1 MIACG
6 LPRPGRFS
14 LINAVALSVGV
25 RYAFSRRSTL
35 SFISLVAITGLA
47 LSVAV
52 LVIVT
57 SVVNGFDRELRERV
71 FGVLPHLS
79 FVGREPVELR
89 TDDLEALQALPG
101 VAGIAPFVQGAA
113 LVAVEDGVGAVLVTG
128 IEPESYRGVS
138 DVHEFVRGRMPR
150 AGEYGVLLG
159 DQVAHRLGVDL
170 GDRVTLVLPSATVTP
185 AGLFPRQK
193 RFEITGL
200 LNSQSDLDGRAA
212 YVHMTAA
219 QRLFR
224 LGDRIHG
231 YQARLGDLF
240 AALEVGSAGVL
251 ALGPERVF
259 ARSWMRTHG
268 NLYQAI
274 GMLKSTLF
282 VLLSFLIAVAAF
294 NLVSTLVM
302 VVDQRSG
309 DIAVLRTL
317 GSDTS
322 TLIWAF
328 VLLGVLLGGAGIAV
342 GVGLGAGLAI
352 ALPGLYEWVTTL
364 LGADLL
370 AQYFVTYLPVELQAG
385 DLLGITVTAFV
396 LCVLSTLYPA
406 RRAVGLQ
413 PSRVLAYE

>member
-1 MIACG
+1 MG
-6 LPRPGRFS
+6 S
-14 LINAVALSVGV
+14 

-35 SFISLVAITGLA
+35 SFISLVAISGLA

-79 FVGREPVELR
+79 FVGREPLAFSL
-89 TDDLEALQALPG
+89 DDLEALRAIPG
-101 VAGIAPFVQGAA
+101 VRGIAPFVEGAA
-113 LVAVEDGVGAVLVTG
+113 LVAVADGVGAVMVTG
-128 IEPESYRGVS
+128 MEPESYESVS
-138 DVHEFVRGRMPR
+138 DVHQFVRGRMPQ

-159 DQVAHRLGVDL
+159 DQVAQRLGVAI
-170 GDRVTLVLPSATVTP
+170 GDAVTLVLPSATVTP

-193 RFEITGL
+193 RFVITGL
-200 LNSQSDLDGRAA
+200 LDSQSDLDGRAA
-212 YVHMTAA
+212 YVRLTVA
-219 QRLFR
+219 QKLFR

-231 YQARLGDLF
+231 YQARLDDLF

-251 ALGPERVF
+251 ALGPQRLF

-294 NLVSTLVM
+294 NLISTLVM

-322 TLIWAF
+322 TLIW
-328 VLLGVLLGGAGIAV
+328 
-342 GVGLGAGLAI
+342 
-352 ALPGLYEWVTTL
+352 
-364 LGADLL
+364 
-370 AQYFVTYLPVELQAG
+370 
-385 DLLGITVTAFV
+385 TAR
-396 LCVLSTLYPA
+396 S
-406 RRAVGLQ
+406 RRRG
-413 PSRVLAYE
+413 P

>member
-1 MIACG
+1 MG
-6 LPRPGRFS
+6 S
-14 LINAVALSVGV
+14 

-35 SFISLVAITGLA
+35 SFISLVAISGLA

-79 FVGREPVELR
+79 FVGREPLAFSL
-89 TDDLEALQALPG
+89 DDLEALRAIPG
-101 VAGIAPFVQGAA
+101 VRGIAPFVEGAA
-113 LVAVEDGVGAVLVTG
+113 LVAVADGVGAVMVTG
-128 IEPESYRGVS
+128 MEPESYESVS
-138 DVHEFVRGRMPR
+138 DVHQFVRGRMPQ

-159 DQVAHRLGVDL
+159 DQVAQRLGVAI
-170 GDRVTLVLPSATVTP
+170 GDAVTLVLPSATVTP

-193 RFEITGL
+193 RFVITGL
-200 LNSQSDLDGRAA
+200 LDSQSDLDGRAA
-212 YVHMTAA
+212 YVRLTVA
-219 QRLFR
+219 QKLFR

-231 YQARLGDLF
+231 YQARLDDLF

-251 ALGPERVF
+251 ALGPQRLF

-294 NLVSTLVM
+294 NLISTLVM

-322 TLIWAF
+322 TLIWTF
-328 VLLGVLLGGAGIAV
+328 VILGVLLGGAGIAA
-342 GVGLGAGLAI
+342 GLGLGAALAL
-352 ALPGLYEWVTTL
+352 ALPGLYEWLTTL

-370 AQYFVTYLPVELQAG
+370 AQYFVTYLPVELQPG
-385 DLLGITVTAFV
+385 DLLGIAVTAFL

-406 RRAVGLQ
+406 RRAAGLQ
-413 PSRVLAYE
+413 PFKVLAYE

>member
-1 MIACG
+1 MIK
-6 LPRPGRFS
+6 
-14 LINAVALSVGV
+14 AVALSVGS

-35 SFISLVAITGLA
+35 SFISLVAISGLA

-79 FVGREPVELR
+79 FVGREPLAFSL
-89 TDDLEALQALPG
+89 DDLEALRAIPG
-101 VAGIAPFVQGAA
+101 VRGIAPFVEGAA
-113 LVAVEDGVGAVLVTG
+113 LVAVADGVGAVMVTG
-128 IEPESYRGVS
+128 MEPESYESVS
-138 DVHEFVRGRMPR
+138 DVHQFVRGRMPQ

-159 DQVAHRLGVDL
+159 DQVAQRLGVAI
-170 GDRVTLVLPSATVTP
+170 GDAVTLVLPSATVTP

-193 RFEITGL
+193 RFVITGL
-200 LNSQSDLDGRAA
+200 LDSQSDLDGRAA
-212 YVHMTAA
+212 YVRLTVA
-219 QRLFR
+219 QKLFR

-231 YQARLGDLF
+231 YQARLDDLF

-251 ALGPERVF
+251 ALGPQRLF

-294 NLVSTLVM
+294 NLISTLVM

-322 TLIWAF
+322 TLIWTF
-328 VLLGVLLGGAGIAV
+328 VILGVLLGGAGIAA
-342 GVGLGAGLAI
+342 GLGLGAALAL
-352 ALPGLYEWVTTL
+352 ALPGLYEWLTTL

-370 AQYFVTYLPVELQAG
+370 AQYFVTYLPVELQPG
-385 DLLGITVTAFV
+385 DLLGIAVTAFL

-406 RRAVGLQ
+406 RRAAGLQ
-413 PSRVLAYE
+413 PFKVLAYE

>member
-1 MIACG
+1 
-6 LPRPGRFS
+6 
-14 LINAVALSVGV
+14 LIKAVALSVGS

-35 SFISLVAITGLA
+35 SFISLVAISGLA

-79 FVGREPVELR
+79 FVGREPLAFSL
-89 TDDLEALQALPG
+89 DDLEALRAIPG
-101 VAGIAPFVQGAA
+101 VRGIAPFVEGAA
-113 LVAVEDGVGAVLVTG
+113 LVAVADGVGAVMVTG
-128 IEPESYRGVS
+128 MEPESYESVS
-138 DVHEFVRGRMPR
+138 DVHQFVRGRMPQ

-159 DQVAHRLGVDL
+159 DQVAQRLGVAI
-170 GDRVTLVLPSATVTP
+170 GDAVTLVLPSATVTP

-193 RFEITGL
+193 RFVITGL
-200 LNSQSDLDGRAA
+200 LDSQSDLDGRAA
-212 YVHMTAA
+212 YVRLTVA
-219 QRLFR
+219 QKLFR

-231 YQARLGDLF
+231 YQARLDDLF

-251 ALGPERVF
+251 ALGPQRMF

-294 NLVSTLVM
+294 NLISTLVM

-322 TLIWAF
+322 TLIWTF
-328 VLLGVLLGGAGIAV
+328 VILGVLLGGAGIAA
-342 GVGLGAGLAI
+342 GLGLGAALAL
-352 ALPGLYEWVTTL
+352 ALPGLYEWLTTL

-370 AQYFVTYLPVELQAG
+370 AQYFVTYLPVELQPG
-385 DLLGITVTAFV
+385 DLLGIAVTAFL

-406 RRAVGLQ
+406 RRAAGLQ
-413 PSRVLAYE
+413 PFKVLAYE

>member
-1 MIACG
+1 MV
-6 LPRPGRFS
+6 
-14 LINAVALSVGV
+14 NAVALSVGS

-35 SFISLVAITGLA
+35 SFISLVAIIGLA

-57 SVVNGFDRELRERV
+57 SVVNGFDRELRQRV

-79 FVGREPVELR
+79 FIGREPLEFSP
-89 TDDLEALQALPG
+89 DDGNVLAAIPG
-101 VAGIAPFVQGAA
+101 IQGVAPFVQGAA
-113 LVAVEDGVGAVLVTG
+113 LVAVADRVGAVLVTG
-128 IEPESYRGVS
+128 IEPGSYRTVS
-138 DVHEFVRGRMPR
+138 DVEDFVRGRMPR
-150 AGEYGVLLG
+150 AGEYDLLLG
-159 DQVAHRLGVDL
+159 DQVAARLGVDI

-185 AGLFPRQK
+185 AGMFPRQK
-193 RFEITGL
+193 RFVVGGL
-200 LNSQSDLDGRAA
+200 LDSQSDLDARAA
-212 YVHMTAA
+212 YVHIGAA

-224 LGDRIHG
+224 LGDHIHG
-231 YQARLGDLF
+231 YQVRLDDLF
-240 AALEVGSAGVL
+240 AATEVGSAGVL
-251 ALGPERVF
+251 ALGPGRVF
-259 ARSWMRTHG
+259 ASSWMRTHG

-309 DIAVLRTL
+309 DVAVLRTL

-322 TLIWAF
+322 TLIGAF
-328 VLLGVLLGGAGIAV
+328 VTLGVLLGGVGIVAGL
-342 GVGLGAGLAI
+342 GLGAGLAV
-352 ALPGLYEWVTTL
+352 ALPGLYQWLTAL

-370 AQYFVTYLPVELQAG
+370 AQYFVTYLPVDLQMG
-385 DLLGITVTAFV
+385 DLVGIAITAFL
-396 LCVLSTLYPA
+396 LCVVSTVYPA
-406 RRAVGLQ
+406 FRAVGLQ

>member
-1 MIACG
+1 
-6 LPRPGRFS
+6 
-14 LINAVALSVGV
+14 LIKAVALSVGS

-35 SFISLVAITGLA
+35 SFISLVAISGLA

-79 FVGREPVELR
+79 FVGREPLAFSL
-89 TDDLEALQALPG
+89 DDLEALRAIPG
-101 VAGIAPFVQGAA
+101 VRGIAPFVEGAA
-113 LVAVEDGVGAVLVTG
+113 LVAVADGVGAVMVTG
-128 IEPESYRGVS
+128 MEPESYESVS
-138 DVHEFVRGRMPR
+138 DVHQFVRGRMPQ

-159 DQVAHRLGVDL
+159 DQVAQRLGVAI
-170 GDRVTLVLPSATVTP
+170 GDAVTLVLPSATVTP

-193 RFEITGL
+193 RFVITGL
-200 LNSQSDLDGRAA
+200 LDSQSDLDGRAA
-212 YVHMTAA
+212 YVRLTVA
-219 QRLFR
+219 QKLFR

-231 YQARLGDLF
+231 YQARLDDLF

-251 ALGPERVF
+251 ALGPQRLF

-294 NLVSTLVM
+294 NLISTLVM

-322 TLIWAF
+322 TLIWTF
-328 VLLGVLLGGAGIAV
+328 VILGVLLGGAGIAA
-342 GVGLGAGLAI
+342 GLGLGAALAL
-352 ALPGLYEWVTTL
+352 ALPGLYEWLTTL

-370 AQYFVTYLPVELQAG
+370 AQYFVTYLPVELQPG
-385 DLLGITVTAFV
+385 DLLGIAVTAFL

-406 RRAVGLQ
+406 RRAAGLQ
-413 PSRVLAYE
+413 PFKVLAYE

>member
-1 MIACG
+1 MG
-6 LPRPGRFS
+6 S
-14 LINAVALSVGV
+14 

-35 SFISLVAITGLA
+35 SFISLVAISGLA

-79 FVGREPVELR
+79 FVGREPLAFSL
-89 TDDLEALQALPG
+89 DDLEALRAIPG
-101 VAGIAPFVQGAA
+101 VRGIAPFVEGAA
-113 LVAVEDGVGAVLVTG
+113 LVAVADGVGAVMVTG
-128 IEPESYRGVS
+128 MEPESYESVS
-138 DVHEFVRGRMPR
+138 DVHQFVRGRMPQ

-159 DQVAHRLGVDL
+159 DQVAQRLGVAI
-170 GDRVTLVLPSATVTP
+170 GDAVTLVLPSATVTP

-193 RFEITGL
+193 RFVITGL
-200 LNSQSDLDGRAA
+200 LDSQSDLDGRAA
-212 YVHMTAA
+212 YVRLTVA
-219 QRLFR
+219 QKLFR

-231 YQARLGDLF
+231 YQARLDDLF

-251 ALGPERVF
+251 ALGPQRMF

-294 NLVSTLVM
+294 NLISTLVM

-322 TLIWAF
+322 TLIWTF
-328 VLLGVLLGGAGIAV
+328 VILGVLLGGAGIAA
-342 GVGLGAGLAI
+342 GLGLGAALAL
-352 ALPGLYEWVTTL
+352 ALPGLYEWLTTL

-370 AQYFVTYLPVELQAG
+370 AQYFVTYLPVELQPG
-385 DLLGITVTAFV
+385 DLLGIAVTAFL

-406 RRAVGLQ
+406 RRAAGLQ
-413 PSRVLAYE
+413 PFKVLAYE